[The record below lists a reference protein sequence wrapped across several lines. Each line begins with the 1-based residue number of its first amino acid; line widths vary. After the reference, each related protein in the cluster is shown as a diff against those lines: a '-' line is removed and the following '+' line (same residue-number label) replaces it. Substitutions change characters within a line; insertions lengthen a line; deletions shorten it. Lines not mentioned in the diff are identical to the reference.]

1 MSLWIAS
8 NVRFM
13 RVSVTLA
20 LCVMG
25 VWISDCLETDLES
38 ALVESDAGFHPVA
51 TLSELSSV
59 VFFSFSLNSLEKF
72 WKDSR
77 RNGIALIL

>member
-1 MSLWIAS
+1 MSPWIAS

-51 TLSELSSV
+51 TLSYPQW
-59 VFFSFSLNSLEKF
+59 SFSPFLLIHWKNSGRIR
-72 WKDSR
+72 DVTVSS
-77 RNGIALIL
+77 